1 MIRAFDSCDFLFVGR
16 SNGQGKGLGLD
27 EERRKRVAQ
36 ALLDS
41 ATERAADAKS
51 GLKVAAQTIRRESM
65 SSQAGD
71 IEEEAGDEGGDA
83 TGG

>member
-1 MIRAFDSCDFLFVGR
+1 MQDKAIR
-16 SNGQGKGLGLD
+16 LD

-41 ATERAADAKS
+41 ATGRAADAKS
-51 GLKVAAQTIRRESM
+51 GLEAAAQAIRRESM

-71 IEEEAGDEGGDA
+71 VQEEAGDEGSRA
-83 TGG
+83 TGD